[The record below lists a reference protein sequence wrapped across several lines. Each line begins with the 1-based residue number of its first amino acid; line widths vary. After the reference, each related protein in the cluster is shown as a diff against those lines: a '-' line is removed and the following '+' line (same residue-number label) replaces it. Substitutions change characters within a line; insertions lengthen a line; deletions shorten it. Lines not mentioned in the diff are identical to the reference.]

1 MSIETRVTRLLGI
14 RYPIFSGAMAWIS
27 RAGLVS
33 AVSEAGGL
41 GVLAGATL
49 RPQEL
54 VLEIRKVKAATARP
68 FAVNLSLTPVHP
80 EADAKTA
87 LTLADLA
94 LDEGVG
100 LFVTSAG
107 SPAVLTDKL
116 KKRGAKVIHVVP
128 SARLA
133 KKAESAGVDAVVAEG
148 YEAGGHVGHDEH
160 TSVVLWPSVVR
171 AVKVPVIAA
180 GGIVDGGG
188 LAAALAFGAEGV
200 QLGTRFIATV
210 ECDAHP
216 SFKERVAH
224 AEETPTAVY
233 CKATHPGR
241 ALKTPVIDKLL
252 ELERGGASAEELQRV
267 RGRGRARAGCI
278 DGDLA
283 EGILPCGAAAGLV
296 GPVASVATVM
306 RELVEGYAAAR
317 ARLP

>member
-1 MSIETRVTRLLGI
+1 MNLETQVTRLLGT
-14 RYPIFSGAMAWIS
+14 RWPIVQGGMAWIS
-27 RAGLVS
+27 RARLVA

-41 GVLAGATL
+41 GVLCGATL
-49 RPQEL
+49 RPHEL
-54 VLEIRKVKAATARP
+54 VDELRKVRAATSRP
-68 FAVNLSLTPVHP
+68 FAVNVSLTPVHP

-87 LTLADLA
+87 TTLCDLA
-94 LDEGVG
+94 LDEGVRI
-100 LFVTSAG
+100 FITSAG

-116 KKRGAKVIHVVP
+116 KKRGAVVVHVVP

-171 AVKVPVIAA
+171 AVNIPVIAA
-180 GGIVDGGG
+180 GGIVDGAGM
-188 LAAALAFGAEGV
+188 AAAFAMGAAGV

-210 ECDAHP
+210 ECEAHD
-216 SFKERVAH
+216 SFKERLVH
-224 AEETPTAVY
+224 AGETPTAVY
-233 CKATHPGR
+233 CKTTHPGR
-241 ALKTPVIDKLL
+241 ALKTPVVERLL
-252 ELERGGASAEELQRV
+252 EMERQGASGEELQQV

-278 DGDLA
+278 DGDVT

-296 GPVASVATVM
+296 PQVAPVAEVM

-317 ARLP
+317 ARMP